1 MLYSREEI
9 RGVDI
14 KQLMRT
20 VGEKMQRRTRT
31 VMELEYITQ
40 EEYKEK
46 WGDKTRSIRKVKGC
60 RRGENGETRHSNT
73 C

>member
-1 MLYSREEI
+1 M
-9 RGVDI
+9 DI

-46 WGDKTRSIRKVKGC
+46 WGDKTMSIRKVKGC
-60 RRGENGETRHSNT
+60 RRGENGETRHSNK

>member
-1 MLYSREEI
+1 M
-9 RGVDI
+9 DI

-60 RRGENGETRHSNT
+60 RRGENGETRHSNK

>member
-1 MLYSREEI
+1 M
-9 RGVDI
+9 DI

-46 WGDKTRSIRKVKGC
+46 WGDKMRSIRKVKGC
-60 RRGENGETRHSNT
+60 RRGENGETRHSNK

>member
-1 MLYSREEI
+1 
-9 RGVDI
+9 
-14 KQLMRT
+14 MRT

-60 RRGENGETRHSNT
+60 RRGENGETRHSNK

>member
-1 MLYSREEI
+1 
-9 RGVDI
+9 
-14 KQLMRT
+14 MRT

-46 WGDKTRSIRKVKGC
+46 WGDKTRSISKVKDC
-60 RRGENGETRHSNT
+60 RRGEDGETRHSNE